1 MTRSWISRPSDRKK
15 RCGICRLSAKEQ
27 NQIISY
33 IGQLPTRFIDVAI
46 PNRIF
51 HIKDTVAIDCGC
63 GFGGRLGVLRLD
75 DMEEMYF

>member
-1 MTRSWISRPSDRKK
+1 MTGAGYRIHRTEETLRDF
-15 RCGICRLSAKEQ
+15 CRLSAREQ

-33 IGQLPTRFIDVAI
+33 IGQLPTRFIDGAI

-51 HIKDTVAIDCGC
+51 HRKDTVAIDCGC